1 MKINYSVVIRTI
13 GNAGEKYKCLL
24 KSIENLYPRPNE
36 IIVVLPKGYDIPNER
51 IGSGLKETFIFS
63 KKGMVEQRLTGIEAS
78 SSEYLLVCDDDVS
91 FDSDF
96 VQKLY
101 KPLKQ
106 GIARISA
113 GPLLSFLPEKGIK
126 SLYNSI
132 SFGAIQTVFNKDK
145 YCHILKSSGWSYN
158 RNINIDEECYYVSES
173 LPWTCFFAE
182 KKALEEIN
190 LREEIWL
197 DKNGYASMDDQTMF
211 YKAYLKNIKTVVVSN
226 AIYQHLDAKTS
237 TKNKSDN
244 IILSTS
250 FNRVVFWHRF
260 ILTRKKNV
268 FYRLICLISFLY
280 YVLMKQIYL
289 SIKSF
294 KNEQNKHQNEVYRRG
309 LKEGIKYLK
318 SEEYKKLEEI

>member
-13 GNAGEKYKCLL
+13 GNAGEKYKSLL

-36 IIVVLPKGYDIPNER
+36 IIVVLPKGYDIPKER
-51 IGSGLKETFIFS
+51 IGNGLKETFIFS

-78 SSEYLLVCDDDVS
+78 TSEYLLVCDDDVS

-101 KPLKQ
+101 KPLKK

-113 GPLLSFLPEKGIK
+113 GPLLSFLPQKGIR

-132 SFGAIQTVFNKDK
+132 STGAIQTIFNKDK

-158 RNINIDEECYYVSES
+158 RNINVNEECYYISES

-182 KKALEEIN
+182 KKALEEID

-211 YKAYLKNIKTVVVSN
+211 YKAYLKGINTVVVSN
-226 AIYQHLDAKTS
+226 AIYEHLDAKTS
-237 TKNKSDN
+237 TKDKSDSV
-244 IILSTS
+244 IFSTS
-250 FNRVVFWHRF
+250 FNRIVFWHRF
-260 ILTRKKNV
+260 ILTRKNNI
-268 FYRLICLISFLY
+268 FYRLSCIISFIY
-280 YVLMKQIYL
+280 YMLFTQIYL
-289 SIKSF
+289 FIKAF
-294 KNEQNKHQNEVYRRG
+294 NNKQKKYKNKIYRQG
-309 LKEGIKYLK
+309 LLEGIKYLK
-318 SEEYKKLEEI
+318 SEEYKGLKKI